1 MRYALGSVT
10 EATGPYTTSIPTAT
24 DAGTYYVWYKVVGN
38 SNFSDSEPSYV
49 EVTITKP
56 DEEVFTIE
64 GNVKENTDTVPKV
77 LSNVPVILKK
87 GSAII
92 KETKTDAEGKYT
104 FTNVTKG
111 TYNIVVEKY
120 YEDGNLEKTMT
131 KLIEVTSNVQVDDII
146 LPKSAVSSV
155 VDVKDDT
162 PAIIIGS
169 LDLEAESQAEDG
181 SRVTVKLTASSQK
194 EGSVTDEQTQTAIA
208 AIKDIKSADS
218 DTSGMNLDYFNFDV
232 IKITSGSTTKVDAA
246 LHEPKNVI
254 EIVIPYNTKSD
265 KEGYTRVFSLFRYHV
280 PEGSTEGVTQKLES
294 LGSRPT
300 EQAAFKDG
308 TYFVGDGFIYLYA
321 NRFSTYAVGFEDRKN
336 TNTSSGS
343 GSGGGSSSGPASV
356 NYSRESKEATV
367 KNDVYYVTNAAGQLV
382 IAKKSIVKVTENG
395 TTKYILT
402 DANGKA
408 FTEKG
413 FADAVNIKSIKASQI
428 KSTEVTVYIKE
439 DGTLM
444 HAKRFKVGSKKAKY
458 YAADANGVIIQDGF
472 FNKKYPDVTS
482 RVAKKGATFY
492 AGQDGVILQY
502 GIYKINGKRYA
513 LNKIGK
519 IKKNGII
526 KINGK
531 KYIAKKDGSLYTNKW
546 VWLDSRKENY
556 FCSKTGKVTKE
567 KKTK

>member
-1 MRYALGSVT
+1 MPEINTSNDWSGNKKASFVT
-10 EATGPYTTSIPTAT
+10 NG
-24 DAGTYYVWYKVVGN
+24 D
-38 SNFSDSEPSYV
+38 SNHSDSEPAYV
-49 EVTITKP
+49 KVTIAEESKP
-56 DEEVFTIE
+56 EEEVYTVD
-64 GNVKENTDTVPKV
+64 GYAKENTDTVPKV

-120 YEDGNLEKTMT
+120 DTDGNLEKTMT

-155 VDVKDDT
+155 VEVKDDT

-194 EGSVTDEQTQTAIA
+194 ETAVTDEQTQTAIA

-232 IKITSGSTTKVDAA
+232 IKTTSGSTTKVDAA
-246 LHEPKNVI
+246 LHETKNVI
-254 EIVIPYNTKSD
+254 EIVIPYNTKAD

-294 LGSRPT
+294 LAARPT
-300 EQAAFKDG
+300 EQVDFKDG
-308 TYFVGDGFIYLYA
+308 TYFVGDGFIYLYS
-321 NRFSTYAVGFEDRKN
+321 NKFSTYALGFEDRE
-336 TNTSSGS
+336 NTSSGS

-492 AGQDGVILQY
+492 ADQDGVILQY

-526 KINGK
+526 KIKKK
-531 KYIAKKDGSLYTNKW
+531 KYIAKKNGSLYTEKW
-546 VWLDSRKENY
+546 VWLDSRNKNY
-556 FCSKTGKVTKE
+556 YCSKTGKVTKE